1 MNTVSEISLSQACTN
16 ISRQFLNRYGAAMFR
31 KLYGEPS
38 NYATE
43 LSGCLKRVG
52 ITGPEAES
60 LQRWLLTGI
69 KAFAEFPPSFENMVQ
84 MGQLL
89 KNFPFTPAQQEIL
102 DFWRKVDAIFSQ
114 NYGRMWRG
122 GDALIDTLQRER
134 TWLTNLEEMGASHEE
149 LEATLTKVRAC
160 VAFRSYPPNLEQFGD
175 ALTALRINDAPLV
188 EDAWLQAISMKP
200 GQSFHPLVKRARGT
214 IGAFDLNVGERDRN
228 SEMRFKQAYLDLLRN
243 PSMET
248 LEDHEQT
255 VAVAAEYMDTA
266 SMLDR
271 L

>member
-1 MNTVSEISLSQACTN
+1 MSTVPEISLSQACTN

-31 KLYGEPS
+31 KLYGEPAT
-38 NYATE
+38 YATE

-52 ITGPEAES
+52 ITGPDAES

-89 KNFPFTPAQQEIL
+89 KNFPFTPSQQENL
-102 DFWRKVDAIFSQ
+102 DFWRKVDALFSQ

-122 GDALIDTLQRER
+122 GEGLIETLQRER
-134 TWLTNLEEMGASHEE
+134 IWLTSIEEIGATRDE
-149 LEATLTKVRAC
+149 LDATLAKVRAC
-160 VAFRSYPPNLEQFGD
+160 VAFRSYPPNLEQFSD
-175 ALTALRINDAPLV
+175 ALTALRRSDAPLV
-188 EDAWLQAISMKP
+188 EEAWLQAISMKP
-200 GQSFHPLVKRARGT
+200 DQNFHPLVKRARGT

-228 SEMRFKQAYLDLLRN
+228 SEMRFKQAYLELLRN
-243 PSMET
+243 PSEESREQ
-248 LEDHEQT
+248 EDAPAP
-255 VAVAAEYMDTA
+255 VVKEYMDAA
-266 SMLDR
+266 SILDG